1 MTFHLKSEFLP
12 TGDQPAAIAKLV
24 SGFESGE
31 ACQTLLGVTGSGKTF
46 TVANVI
52 AQLDRPALVLAHNKT
67 LAAQL
72 CSEFR
77 EFFPDSAV
85 EYFVSYYDYY
95 QPEAYI
101 ASRDVYIEKEA
112 DINKEIERLRHSAT
126 RSLLMRRD
134 VIIVASV
141 SCIYGLGLPDEYMK
155 GVIPLKVGT
164 NYNRAGLLRDF
175 QKIRYE
181 RHDVELQQGRYRVK
195 GEVIDLFPSWEE
207 SVIRLSFFGDEL
219 EQIQR
224 LHSVS
229 LEVIETLDTVQIFP
243 ATHYVVNEGLDE
255 AIILIKRELETR
267 LAELRLEGK
276 DLEAHRLEQRTNY
289 DMEMMAEMGYCKG
302 IENYSRLMS
311 GRLPGE
317 PPGVLLD
324 FFPPDFITI
333 IDESHATIP
342 QIGGMF
348 NGDQARKKALVDYGF
363 RLPSAMDNRPLRFA
377 EFEAKIGQ
385 VLCVSATPGSYEI
398 EHSNGHVVEQIIRP
412 TGLLDPHVVIKSTAH
427 QVEDLLAEIKV
438 CVAEGDRVLVSTIT
452 KKMSEDL
459 SDFLDEKGIKVRYL
473 HSEIKALDRIDIL
486 HALRLGTFDVLVG
499 VNLLREGLDLPEV
512 ALVAILDAD
521 KEGFLRNERSLI
533 QTMGRAARHVN
544 GRVILYADKLTQS
557 IKSAVNETNRRRQ
570 IQMAYNEAHGI
581 IPQSIKK
588 RVSDIRDADRK
599 ALERVLDDVKAVT
612 PTQLP
617 KLLSKLRKDMKAA
630 AENLEFEL
638 AAVLRDQIEQLQAQ
652 GIE

>member
-1 MTFHLKSEFLP
+1 MAFYLKSEFSP

-24 SGFESGE
+24 AGFESGE

-229 LEVIETLDTVQIFP
+229 LEVIEILETVQIFP

-324 FFPPDFITI
+324 FFPPDFLTI

-348 NGDQARKKALVDYGF
+348 NGDQARKKSLVDYGF

-398 EHSNGHVVEQIIRP
+398 ERSVGHVVEQIIRP

-459 SDFLDEKGIKVRYL
+459 SDFLDEKGVKVRYL
-473 HSEIKALDRIDIL
+473 HSDIKALDRIDIL

-533 QTMGRAARHVN
+533 QTMGRAARHVK

-557 IKSAVNETNRRRQ
+557 IKSAVNETNRRRE
-570 IQMAYNEAHGI
+570 IQMSYNEAHGI

-588 RVSDIRDADRK
+588 RISDIRDADRK
-599 ALERVLDDVKAVT
+599 ALAQVLSEVDSVT
-612 PTQLP
+612 PERLP

-638 AAVLRDQIEQLQAQ
+638 AAVLRDQIEALTMLAL
-652 GIE
+652 